1 MAWGLPITKLVFN
14 ASAACTIGALVLAL
28 FALRRKENAFR
39 MALDLAG
46 ISAAVWTAAA
56 SVMSFLTFNSL
67 GIWSWT
73 TKPGPSRQITA
84 VRADSSRG
92 GTATSTVRTS

>member
-1 MAWGLPITKLVFN
+1 
-14 ASAACTIGALVLAL
+14 
-28 FALRRKENAFR
+28 

-46 ISAAVWTAAA
+46 ISEAVWTAAA
-56 SVMSFLTFNSL
+56 SVTSFLTFNSL

-84 VRADSSRG
+84 VSPDFS
-92 GTATSTVRTS
+92 